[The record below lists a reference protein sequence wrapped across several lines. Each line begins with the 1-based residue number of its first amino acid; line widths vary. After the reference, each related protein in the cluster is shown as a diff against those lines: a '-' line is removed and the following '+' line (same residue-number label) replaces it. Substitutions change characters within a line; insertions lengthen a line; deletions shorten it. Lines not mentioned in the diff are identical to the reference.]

1 MHGELQNDLTYA
13 VSNPHGYRI
22 AHANESQCQKN
33 VNRLQEI
40 PVKRKIQRRR
50 KQNGANQFSFRCHK
64 PYMRKG
70 ESENRNTEKRRASS
84 FSKYQCVLRIDNF
97 TEITCP
103 DDNGF
108 AIITR
113 LSLALKNFSATK
125 YNVLPL

>member
-1 MHGELQNDLTYA
+1 MVNCKNRLTYA

-22 AHANESQCQKN
+22 AHADESQCQKN

-64 PYMRKG
+64 SYMRKG
-70 ESENRNTEKRRASS
+70 KNVEIVIRKNVRR
-84 FSKYQCVLRIDNF
+84 FLILPMRIDIF

>member
-1 MHGELQNDLTYA
+1 MVNCKNRLTYA

-22 AHANESQCQKN
+22 AHADESQCQKN

-50 KQNGANQFSFRCHK
+50 KQNGANQFPFRCHK
-64 PYMRKG
+64 SYMRKG
-70 ESENRNTEKRRASS
+70 KNVEIVIRKNVRR
-84 FSKYQCVLRIDNF
+84 FLILPMRIDIF